1 MCLAI
6 PGKILTVQ
14 GTDPLWREGRVDFSG
29 VVKAVNLACVPEAG
43 IGSFVL
49 VHAGMAISV
58 VDEEEAEAMLEH
70 FRQIGEA
77 TAPEADDGFRANPAA
92 SPALNAAGAG
102 SEPGAFEQGRP

>member
-29 VVKAVNLACVPEAG
+29 VIKAVNLACVPEADV
-43 IGSFVL
+43 GSFVL
-49 VHAGMAISV
+49 VHAGMAISM
-58 VDEEEAEAMLEH
+58 VDEDEANAVLEH

-77 TAPEADDGFRANPAA
+77 LVP
-92 SPALNAAGAG
+92 G
-102 SEPGAFEQGRP
+102 SEEEAAAKESARAGDGAQPAISKPASL